1 MFHIT
6 KVFLILQL
14 FSIIKQLYETMC
26 PIGLRD
32 EVSISYLY

>member
-14 FSIIKQLYETMC
+14 FSIIKQLYETMYT
-26 PIGLRD
+26 IGLRD